1 MKTLLQTLTFLV
13 ISFSSFSQKSTQIS
27 DKEVEEIIY
36 NNKINNLEKYHN
48 IESHFIFGL
57 EGDIS
62 KADLLIN
69 LLSENKL
76 IINSSID
83 DKSRSL
89 IVVTN
94 KTKENEIIE
103 FIKNII
109 YSNAYNISSFNE
121 LFYKK

>member
-1 MKTLLQTLTFLV
+1 MKTLLQTLTLLV
-13 ISFSSFSQKSTQIS
+13 ISFGSFSQKSTQIS

-36 NNKINNLEKYHN
+36 NNNKNNLEKYHN

-62 KADLLIN
+62 KANLLIN

-76 IINSSID
+76 IIKSSID
-83 DKSRSL
+83 DKL
-89 IVVTN
+89 GNLTVVTN
-94 KTKENEIIE
+94 KTKENEITE

-109 YSNAYNISSFNE
+109 YSNGYDISSFNE